1 MIIKKENNNMR
12 KTDQKRQ
19 HILDSAYRLFQSK
32 GFANTSMSEITA
44 QAGGSKATVYNYF
57 SSKEEL
63 FVECMT
69 NASDEYVKDIF
80 GSLRDANVEVPG
92 ALLATL
98 KNALR
103 LLCRSEQLASK
114 RLLIAEAERSGIGRL
129 FCRKM
134 DAYMEE
140 LAAFLSSAMNKGHL
154 RHGDPLLAARQ
165 LRALAEADIV
175 ERCLM
180 GAHRVPP
187 LGSTVSRA
195 AQEAVTTF
203 FRAYA
208 PRGSAQVHVAKHTPT
223 NAGVC
228 QSNHGK
234 P

>member
-1 MIIKKENNNMR
+1 MH

-19 HILDSAYRLFQSK
+19 HILDTAYHLFQNK

-44 QAGGSKATVYNYF
+44 AAGGSKATVYNYF

-69 NASDEYVKDIF
+69 SAADEYEKGLF
-80 GSLRDANVEVPG
+80 GDLQDAKAEVPG
-92 ALLATL
+92 ALLTTL

-103 LLCRSEQLASK
+103 LLCSSEQLASK
-114 RLLIAEAERSGIGRL
+114 RLIIAEAERSGIGRL
-129 FCRKM
+129 FCGKM
-134 DAYMEE
+134 DAYMEK
-140 LAAFLSSAMNKGHL
+140 LAAFLGSAMNKGHL
-154 RHGDPLLAARQ
+154 RRGDPLLAARQ

-187 LGSTVSRA
+187 VAATISRA
-195 AQEAVTTF
+195 AQDALTTF

-208 PRGSAQVHVAKHTPT
+208 PTGCGEIQVVNPAPDI
-223 NAGVC
+223 ARAR
-228 QSNHGK
+228 
-234 P
+234 

>member
-1 MIIKKENNNMR
+1 MR

-19 HILDSAYRLFQSK
+19 HILDTAYRLFQSK

-44 QAGGSKATVYNYF
+44 EAGGSKATVYNYF

-69 NASDEYVKDIF
+69 SAAGEYVKGIF
-80 GSLRDANVEVPG
+80 GDLQDAKADVPG
-92 ALLATL
+92 ALVATL
-98 KNALR
+98 KNAVR
-103 LLCRSEQLASK
+103 LLCSSEQLASK

-140 LAAFLSSAMNKGHL
+140 LAAFLSTAMNKGHL
-154 RHGDPLLAARQ
+154 RQGDPLLAARQ

-187 LGSTVSRA
+187 VAATVSRA
-195 AQEAVTTF
+195 AQDAVTTF

-208 PRGSAQVHVAKHTPT
+208 PGGDAETQVAKPVPGI
-223 NAGVC
+223 ARAR
-228 QSNHGK
+228 QSD
-234 P
+234 PRRP